1 MHIIKDKMS
10 YANSLLNFSFSYTFQ
25 QGNTLA
31 YALAQRARIYLS
43 FIGLDEVYF
52 YCPLLIAL

>member
-1 MHIIKDKMS
+1 MS

-31 YALAQRARIYLS
+31 YALAERARISLS
-43 FIGLDEVYF
+43 FVGLDEF
-52 YCPLLIAL
+52 YSSYPLLIAL

>member
-31 YALAQRARIYLS
+31 CALAQRARISLS
-43 FIGLDEVYF
+43 FVGLDEVYSF
-52 YCPLLIAL
+52 CPLLIAL